1 MFALFLKN
9 FYNHKKERD
18 DMAGKNYRTNYIL
31 NRLSVDG
38 FANIKDLAKRLEVS
52 EMTVR
57 RDLRELSK
65 ENIVTLI
72 PGGAVLKRNSPID
85 TDEEKYLI
93 QTAESLMLEEKIKI
107 SRKAASLVAPNDVI
121 IIDTGST
128 TENLPKFIPEN
139 IPLTIICYT
148 LNILF
153 NVYENKNWKLIFPGG
168 YFHDDT
174 LMFERPE
181 GIDMIKKIRANKAFI
196 SAAGVSEKLGVTC
209 ATDYEK
215 ETKKAV
221 IESSDTK
228 ILLVDSSKF
237 GKVKISHFADLT
249 DFDIVITDSGIS
261 KECEEIIKN
270 IGVKLYI
277 I

>member
-1 MFALFLKN
+1 
-9 FYNHKKERD
+9 
-18 DMAGKNYRTNYIL
+18 MARSNYRADFIIN
-31 NRLSVDG
+31 NLSNNG
-38 FANIKDLAKRLEVS
+38 FVNIKELSKRLKVS
-52 EMTVR
+52 EMTIR
-57 RDLRELSK
+57 RDLGGLSN

-72 PGGAVLKRNSPID
+72 PGGAVLKRNPPID
-85 TDEEKYLI
+85 TDKEKYLI

-107 SRKAASLVAPNDVI
+107 SRKAASLVNPNDVI

-139 IPLTIICYT
+139 MPLTIICYT

-209 ATDYEK
+209 ATNYEK

-237 GKVKISHFADLT
+237 GKIKISYFADLT

-277 I
+277 V

>member
-1 MFALFLKN
+1 MTRN
-9 FYNHKKERD
+9 D
-18 DMAGKNYRTNYIL
+18 YRTNYIL
-31 NRLSVDG
+31 NRLSVEG
-38 FANIKDLAKRLEVS
+38 FANIKVLSKRLEVS
-52 EMTVR
+52 EMTIR
-57 RDLRELSK
+57 RDLKELSK

-72 PGGAVLKRNSPID
+72 PGGAILKRNTTVEKD
-85 TDEEKYLI
+85 DEEKYLI

-107 SRKAASLVAPNDVI
+107 SRKAASLVEPNDVI
-121 IIDTGST
+121 VIDTGST

-139 IPLTIICYT
+139 IPLTVICYT

-153 NVYENKNWKLIFPGG
+153 NVYENKNWKLVFPGG
-168 YFHDDT
+168 YFHNNT
-174 LMFERPE
+174 LMFESQE
-181 GIDMIKKIRANKAFI
+181 GIRIIKKIRANKAFI

-237 GKVKISHFADLT
+237 GKIKISHFADLT

-277 I
+277 V

>member
-1 MFALFLKN
+1 MTGKN
-9 FYNHKKERD
+9 F
-18 DMAGKNYRTNYIL
+18 RTNYIL
-31 NRLSVDG
+31 NRLSTDG
-38 FANIKDLAKRLEVS
+38 FANIKDLSKKLEVS

-72 PGGAVLKRNSPID
+72 PGGAVLKRNSPVA
-85 TDEEKYLI
+85 TSEERYLI
-93 QTAESLMLEEKIKI
+93 KTAKSLMLEEKIKI
-107 SRKAASLVAPNDVI
+107 CRKAASLIKPDDVI
-121 IIDTGST
+121 IIDAGST

-139 IPLTIICYT
+139 MPLTIICYT

-153 NVYENKNWKLIFPGG
+153 NVYENKNWKLVFPGG
-168 YFHDDT
+168 YFHNNT
-174 LMFERPE
+174 LMFESPE
-181 GIDMIKKIRANKAFI
+181 GIGVIKKIRANKAFI

-237 GKVKISHFADLT
+237 GKIKISHFADLT

-261 KECEEIIKN
+261 KEFEEIIKN
-270 IGVKLYI
+270 TGIELYI
-277 I
+277 V

>member
-1 MFALFLKN
+1 MK
-9 FYNHKKERD
+9 
-18 DMAGKNYRTNYIL
+18 GKNYRTNYIL

-38 FANIKDLAKRLEVS
+38 FANIKDLSKKLEVS
-52 EMTVR
+52 EMTIR
-57 RDLRELSK
+57 RDLRELSID
-65 ENIVTLI
+65 NVVTLI
-72 PGGAVLKRNSPID
+72 PGGAVLKRNSPIEK
-85 TDEEKYLI
+85 DEEKYLI

-107 SRKAASLVAPNDVI
+107 SRKAASLVDPNDVI

-181 GIDMIKKIRANKAFI
+181 GIDMIKNYHRFRNFQR
-196 SAAGVSEKLGVTC
+196 V
-209 ATDYEK
+209 
-215 ETKKAV
+215 
-221 IESSDTK
+221 
-228 ILLVDSSKF
+228 
-237 GKVKISHFADLT
+237 
-249 DFDIVITDSGIS
+249 
-261 KECEEIIKN
+261 
-270 IGVKLYI
+270 
-277 I
+277 

>member
-1 MFALFLKN
+1 MI
-9 FYNHKKERD
+9 
-18 DMAGKNYRTNYIL
+18 GKNNRVNYLL
-31 NRLSVDG
+31 NRLSIDG
-38 FANIKDLAKRLEVS
+38 FSSIKELSKKLEVS
-52 EMTVR
+52 EMTIR

-65 ENIVTLI
+65 SNIVTLI
-72 PGGAVLKRNSPID
+72 PGGAILKKNSPID

-93 QTAESLMLEEKIKI
+93 QAAESLMLEEKIKI
-107 SRKAASLVAPNDVI
+107 SRKAASLIEPNDVI
-121 IIDTGST
+121 VIDTGST

-139 IPLTIICYT
+139 MPLTVICYA

-168 YFHDDT
+168 YFHGDT
-174 LMFERPE
+174 LMLESPE
-181 GIDMIKKIRANKAFI
+181 GIEMIKRIRANKSFI

-209 ATDYEK
+209 ATNYEK

-237 GKVKISHFADLT
+237 GKIKISHFADLT

-261 KECEEIIKN
+261 KECEEIVKN
-270 IGVKLYI
+270 IGIKLYI
-277 I
+277 V

>member
-1 MFALFLKN
+1 
-9 FYNHKKERD
+9 
-18 DMAGKNYRTNYIL
+18 
-31 NRLSVDG
+31 
-38 FANIKDLAKRLEVS
+38 
-52 EMTVR
+52 MTIR

-85 TDEEKYLI
+85 ADEEKYLI

-107 SRKAASLVAPNDVI
+107 SRKAASLVEPNDI
-121 IIDTGST
+121 IVIDTGST
-128 TENLPKFIPEN
+128 TENLPKFILEN
-139 IPLTIICYT
+139 ISLTVVCYT
-148 LNILF
+148 LNNLF
-153 NVYENKNWKLIFPGG
+153 NIYENENWKLVFPGG
-168 YFHDDT
+168 YFHNNT
-174 LMFERPE
+174 LMFESPE
-181 GIDMIKKIRANKAFI
+181 GIEVIKRIRANKAFI

-209 ATDYEK
+209 VTSYEK
-215 ETKKAV
+215 ETKQAV

-237 GKVKISHFADLT
+237 GKIKISHFAELT

-277 I
+277 V

>member
-1 MFALFLKN
+1 MI
-9 FYNHKKERD
+9 
-18 DMAGKNYRTNYIL
+18 GKNNRINYLL
-31 NRLSVDG
+31 NRLSIDG
-38 FANIKDLAKRLEVS
+38 FASIKELSKKLEVS
-52 EMTVR
+52 EMTIR
-57 RDLRELSK
+57 RDLRELS
-65 ENIVTLI
+65 ENKVVTLI
-72 PGGAVLKRNSPID
+72 PGGAVLKRNHLVE

-107 SRKAASLVAPNDVI
+107 SRKAASLVGPNEVI

-139 IPLTIICYT
+139 MPLTVICYA

-153 NVYENKNWKLIFPGG
+153 NVYENKNWKLVFPGG
-168 YFHDDT
+168 YFHNNT
-174 LMFERPE
+174 LMFESPE
-181 GIDMIKKIRANKAFI
+181 GIEIIKKIRANKAFI

-209 ATDYEK
+209 ATVYEK

-237 GKVKISHFADLT
+237 GKIKISHFADLT

-261 KECEEIIKN
+261 KECKEIIKN
-270 IGVKLYI
+270 IGVELYI
-277 I
+277 V

>member
-1 MFALFLKN
+1 LLDLFPKN

-18 DMAGKNYRTNYIL
+18 AMVGKNNRTNYIL
-31 NRLSVDG
+31 NRLSIDG
-38 FANIKDLAKRLEVS
+38 FANIKDLSKKLKVS
-52 EMTVR
+52 EMTIR

-72 PGGAVLKRNSPID
+72 PGGAVLKRNSPVD

-93 QTAESLMLEEKIKI
+93 QTAESVMLEEKIKI
-107 SRKAASLVAPNDVI
+107 SRKAASLVNPGDVI

-128 TENLPKFIPEN
+128 TENLPKFIPGN
-139 IPLTIICYT
+139 MPLTVICYT

-237 GKVKISHFADLT
+237 GKIKISHFADLA

-261 KECEEIIKN
+261 KECEEIVKN
-270 IGVKLYI
+270 IGIKLYI
-277 I
+277 V

>member
-1 MFALFLKN
+1 
-9 FYNHKKERD
+9 
-18 DMAGKNYRTNYIL
+18 MAVKNYRSNYIL
-31 NRLSVDG
+31 NRLSIDG
-38 FANIKDLAKRLEVS
+38 FANIKDLSKKLEVS
-52 EMTVR
+52 EMTIR

-107 SRKAASLVAPNDVI
+107 SRKAASLVEPNDI
-121 IIDTGST
+121 IVIDTGST

-139 IPLTIICYT
+139 IPLTVICYT

-153 NVYENKNWKLIFPGG
+153 NVYENKNWKLVFPGG
-168 YFHDDT
+168 YFHNNT
-174 LMFERPE
+174 LMFESPE
-181 GIDMIKKIRANKAFI
+181 GIEVIKRIRANKAFI

-209 ATDYEK
+209 ATSYEK
-215 ETKKAV
+215 ETKQAV

-237 GKVKISHFADLT
+237 GKVKISHFTDLNN
-249 DFDIVITDSGIS
+249 FDIIITDTGIS
-261 KECEEIIKN
+261 KECEEVIKN

-277 I
+277 V